1 MNEKKLYHA
10 ALSRTLLDGENVKN
24 RVKSRLKEEG
34 ISSREIG
41 SPGRSG
47 QSSRRIPRIAAAVAA
62 AVLVLMLLFGT
73 TAGILAFRSSRQ
85 TYAANPVE
93 TAAPSEE
100 VLQNSPQ
107 ADINSHLAAPA
118 ATEAPPVS
126 FTQGQESYTIRLVPE
141 LENPE
146 QYWTY
151 RTFSEEKWGWL
162 REISVKTATVFY
174 ENNQLRWDVQF
185 STDHLKTL
193 MNPYTIGQSATEQ
206 CVDMWLDDLKYE
218 TYGEPV
224 DADYAIDSISDI
236 ADNPMEENCLSIEGI
251 LELNALKESFPTEG
265 TVTLIETYRVIDYNV
280 DMQAN
285 IATIALIEHRIT
297 FDAGE
302 VFAGRDYF
310 PPARNTEADGSSTTI
325 LLLNDIPAD
334 RLTPKMKER
343 RKTFSASEWSWLTGL
358 KLLPEILFYNGD
370 TLSWTE
376 RLSTDHIDSFAPSFE
391 VSDGKQHVL
400 VKADSIAIVGKY
412 SSLSVVAE
420 GESGDFSQSGQ
431 PLVSASES
439 KFLKGGLL
447 ASSLWQDED
456 LSVTTRYWVL
466 DHTLSNVPD
475 EAVIA
480 VIEHTFPVKKSDL
493 MAFYGKPAEDITGIG
508 VQNHVG
514 TTIMKLDELHVKSG
528 SLTAVLSITGADW
541 AAFPANLTFRT
552 EGRPAIVGTVSSG
565 WSQNQDGRKS
575 ITLSF
580 PTGSNPLWPGNTL
593 VISGYL
599 EGNEFSFSY
608 ECAQDVLAPA
618 DRNG

>member
-1 MNEKKLYHA
+1 MNEKKLYHT
-10 ALSRTLLDGENVKN
+10 ALSRTLLDGESVKG

-34 ISSREIG
+34 ILSGETE
-41 SPGRSG
+41 SPGRFG
-47 QSSRRIPRIAAAVAA
+47 QSSRRIPQIAVGVAA
-62 AVLVLMLLFGT
+62 AVLVLTLLFGA
-73 TAGILAFRSSRQ
+73 TAGILALRSSRQ
-85 TYAANPVE
+85 TYAANPAE
-93 TAAPSEE
+93 TAAPTEE
-100 VLQNSPQ
+100 TLQNIPQ
-107 ADINSHLAAPA
+107 ADKNTHLAAPA

-151 RTFSEEKWGWL
+151 STFSEEKWGWL

-218 TYGEPV
+218 TSGKLV
-224 DADYAIDSISDI
+224 DADYAIDCISDV
-236 ADNPMEENCLSIEGI
+236 ADDAMDENCLSIEGI
-251 LELNALKESFPTEG
+251 LELNALKKEFPTEG
-265 TVTLIETYRVIDYNV
+265 TVTLIETYRMIDYNV
-280 DMQAN
+280 DTQAN

-310 PPARNTEADGSSTTI
+310 PPARNTEADGSSTAI

-343 RKTFSASEWSWLTGL
+343 RKTFTASEWSWLTGL
-358 KLLPEILFYNGD
+358 KLSTEILFYNGD

-376 RLSTDHIDSFAPSFE
+376 RLSTDHIDSFASSFDA
-391 VSDGKQHVL
+391 SDGKQHVL
-400 VKADSIAIVGKY
+400 VKADSIAITGEHN
-412 SSLSVVAE
+412 SLGVVAE

-431 PLVSASES
+431 PLINASES

-447 ASSLWQDED
+447 ASALWQDED

-466 DHTLSNVPD
+466 DHTLGEFPD

-480 VIEHTFPVKKSDL
+480 VIEHTFPIKKSDL

-508 VQNHVG
+508 IQIPVG
-514 TTIMKLDELHVKSG
+514 TTIMKLNELHMKDG
-528 SLTAVLSITGADW
+528 SLTAVLTVSGSNW
-541 AAFPANLTFRT
+541 VAFPANLTFRT
-552 EGRPAIVGTVSSG
+552 SGRTEIAGTVSSG
-565 WSQNQDGRKS
+565 WDPITDGSKS

-580 PTGSNPLWPGNTL
+580 PTGENPLWPGST
-593 VISGYL
+593 VIISGYL
-599 EGNEFSFSY
+599 EGNPFSFSY
-608 ECAQDVLAPA
+608 ECTPDVLTPA